1 MSIEYV
7 PFNYSP
13 RTKVT
18 VDAMDAKQAELRR
31 LQQLVNDLK
40 DFFYL
45 LSIADG
51 VTTDNMRL
59 YRGYIDEL
67 YLLTYDNLDN
77 STRLKELEKE
87 ARMIIQRRGLNL
99 KMWTKLGHE

>member
-1 MSIEYV
+1 MPIEFV
-7 PFNYSP
+7 PYEYP
-13 RTKVT
+13 PLIQTT
-18 VDAMDAKQAELRR
+18 LDAMDAKQAELRR

-59 YRGYIDEL
+59 YNSYIDEL
-67 YLLTYDNLDN
+67 YLLTYDNLDK
-77 STRLKELEKE
+77 STRLKALEKE

-99 KMWTKLGHE
+99 NW